1 MNRFECRVLCHGR
14 RRKQDLLFAFHKKQT
29 RNQGKG
35 FETIPILLLPTVDIV
50 GFRGEMFATM
60 FSLFAELKSCVESA
74 QDEEAHLMAFAL
86 IAILRAA
93 RGGTL
98 KKRASR
104 RLNS

>member
-1 MNRFECRVLCHGR
+1 M
-14 RRKQDLLFAFHKKQT
+14 LFAFHRKQT

-60 FSLFAELKSCVESA
+60 FSLLAELKSCVESA

>member
-1 MNRFECRVLCHGR
+1 
-14 RRKQDLLFAFHKKQT
+14 LLFAFYREQT

-50 GFRGEMFATM
+50 GFHGEMFATM
-60 FSLFAELKSCVESA
+60 FLLFAELKSCVESA

-86 IAILRAA
+86 IAKLRAA
-93 RGGTL
+93 RGGAL
-98 KKRASR
+98 IKRASR